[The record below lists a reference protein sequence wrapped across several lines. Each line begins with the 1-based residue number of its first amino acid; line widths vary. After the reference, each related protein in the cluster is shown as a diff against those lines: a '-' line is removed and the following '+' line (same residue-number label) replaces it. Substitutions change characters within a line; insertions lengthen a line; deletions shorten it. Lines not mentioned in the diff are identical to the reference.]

1 MAASI
6 GNRSATVRFLA
17 PRRLVR
23 LDYRILIQT
32 RFTSAWASRRFAA
45 MSRMATA
52 FTDRLT
58 AARPGSTSGSKT
70 RDRSHAFAFIR
81 RILTSFT
88 WRPRDMYGRPILIA
102 AFLDQKT
109 AARPGRKSCFV
120 VTKPA
125 LAI

>member
-1 MAASI
+1 
-6 GNRSATVRFLA
+6 RS
-17 PRRLVR
+17 
-23 LDYRILIQT
+23 QT
-32 RFTSAWASRRFAA
+32 LFTSAGSGRRYGAI
-45 MSRMATA
+45 SRMATA
-52 FTDRLT
+52 VTDRRT
-58 AARPGSTSGSKT
+58 AARPGSTAGSKT
-70 RDRSHAFAFIR
+70 RDRSHAVAFSR

-88 WRPRDMYGRPILIA
+88 WRPRGMYGRPILIA